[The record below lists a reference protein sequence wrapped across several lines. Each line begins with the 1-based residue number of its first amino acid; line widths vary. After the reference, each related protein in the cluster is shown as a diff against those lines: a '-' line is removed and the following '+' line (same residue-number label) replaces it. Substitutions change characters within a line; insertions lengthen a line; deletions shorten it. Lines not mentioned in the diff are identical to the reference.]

1 MAASPEQ
8 DASPSG
14 RTDSGA
20 AAGRDSDRFDVA
32 GRPPEGEIRR
42 SRVPFVGLT
51 GGMGSGKSTACA
63 ALERLG
69 AATISTDAV
78 VHELYGSATV
88 RDAVVARWGEEV
100 APGGTVDR
108 GAIARHVFGAP
119 AEREWLEGLL
129 WPLVGERVW
138 AFKVQQEQADPAPKA
153 AVVETPLLFEAGM
166 DGIYDATI
174 AVIADEDVRRGR
186 AAARGHEAVDE
197 RAARQL
203 SQDEKAQRATFVVRN
218 DGTEAD
224 LEATLSSVLAKLSDR
239 Q

>member
-1 MAASPEQ
+1 VAASPEQ

-20 AAGRDSDRFDVA
+20 AAGRDSDRFEHA
-32 GRPPEGEIRR
+32 GHPPAGEAGR

-78 VHELYGSATV
+78 VHELYGSAQV
-88 RDAVVARWGEEV
+88 RDAVVERWGAEV
-100 APGGTVDR
+100 APGGVVDR

-138 AFKVQQEQADPAPKA
+138 AFRLEQEAADPAPKA

-174 AVIADEDVRRGR
+174 AVIADEVVRRKR

-203 SQDEKAQRATFVVRN
+203 SQDEKAQRATFVVHN

-224 LEATLSSVLAKLSDR
+224 LEATLSTVLDKLSAPA
-239 Q
+239 